1 MAWPPSDESV
11 ISSVISISSS
21 VRVSIADVVSVFS
34 VLQADRE
41 TSMAAIVTSAGIP
54 NNSLCFILLTSHLWY
69 EPNIKP
75 LP

>member
-41 TSMAAIVTSAGIP
+41 TSMAAIVTSAEIP
-54 NNSLCFILLTSHLWY
+54 NSFLCFILLTSHLWY